1 MTSSGFSNFEI
12 SESLNDEAIKSDDAR
27 IDIREHHA
35 LSRIFVVL
43 FGLGSISALFMPWMT
58 FEVPLTGGTS
68 VLYPWVFAGG
78 RAFATMYVTLI
89 LVGTTLFVAGKRI
102 GVLLVAAPAATVAW
116 FALAVSIFGSVFHN
130 LLGFLGSLAEA
141 AMVVDTGDPG
151 AWIRQGQGLTVATVC
166 GLAVGVVAV
175 LQFEP
180 LCRTVW
186 IAKNL
191 FTSLLNAALLIILL
205 VSAQSTWII
214 GTVVN
219 RDVRIRVQGD
229 QIFGS
234 VIIDGLI
241 WLTLGAWS
249 LSVLSSY
256 EGLRKT
262 ARIMTAIVALLRLA
276 QCGFVLAS
284 ASLLES
290 TLPDSIVIGRHIDRL
305 SGLYLTIAFSIV
317 AIPLSLSA
325 TFPKRVR
332 TIFWSG
338 VCIFLC
344 VGFVF
349 AVVSN

>member
-1 MTSSGFSNFEI
+1 MTSSEFSNFEI

-35 LSRIFVVL
+35 LFRIFIVL
-43 FGLGSISALFMPWMT
+43 FGLGSISAMFMPWMT
-58 FEVPLTGGTS
+58 FEIPLTGKTS

-78 RAFATMYVTLI
+78 HAFTILYVTLI
-89 LVGTTLFVAGKRI
+89 LVGATLFVAGRRI

-116 FALAVSIFGSVFHN
+116 FALTVSIFGSIIHN
-130 LLGFLGSLAEA
+130 FLGFFGSLAEA

-151 AWIRQGQGLTVATVC
+151 AWIRQGQGLIVATVC

-191 FTSLLNAALLIILL
+191 FASLLNAALLIILL
-205 VSAQSTWII
+205 ASAQNTWVIAA
-214 GTVVN
+214 VVN
-219 RDVRIRVQGD
+219 QDVRIRVQGD
-229 QIFGS
+229 QVFGS
-234 VIIDGLI
+234 AIIDGLI
-241 WLTLGAWS
+241 WLTLGIWL

-262 ARIMTAIVALLRLA
+262 ARIMTAIAALLRLA
-276 QCGFVLAS
+276 QCGFVLAG

-290 TLPDSIVIGRHIDRL
+290 TVPDPIVIGHHIDRL
-305 SGLYLTIAFSIV
+305 SGLYLTIALSIA
-317 AIPLSLSA
+317 AIPLALS
-325 TFPKRVR
+325 TTLPKRIR

-338 VCIFLC
+338 ICIFLC